1 MKPHRQWH
9 KFVGGRGVEPGQQ
22 FMPSSLQLGTVT
34 VGPWEIVELFKAA
47 DGLPYARLANAAD
60 RSRIKTVAEAALLDR
75 HLFRR
80 VEPKD

>member
-1 MKPHRQWH
+1 MKPHRHWQ
-9 KFVGGRGVEPGQQ
+9 RMIGVRRIEPGQR
-22 FMPSSLQLGTVT
+22 FMPTSLQLGTVT
-34 VGPWEIVELFKAA
+34 VGPWEIVELFHAN

-80 VEPKD
+80 VE